1 MSWTKTELKTILKE
15 SIKAKNIKIKNKEV
29 EKYILQMFKDKDP
42 LEDILEYMTSSDVEY
57 EDDESEDNVISI
69 QGELEALED

>member
-15 SIKAKNIKIKNKEV
+15 SIKAKNIKIKDKEV

-42 LEDILEYMTSSDVEY
+42 IEDILEYMTSSDVEY